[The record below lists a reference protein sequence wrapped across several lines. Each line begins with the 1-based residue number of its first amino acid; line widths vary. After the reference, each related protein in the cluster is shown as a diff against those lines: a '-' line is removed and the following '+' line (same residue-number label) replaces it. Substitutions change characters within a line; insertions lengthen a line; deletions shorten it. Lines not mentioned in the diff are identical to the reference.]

1 MLQGRPFLD
10 QWSTPMTQPRSIRF
24 HLSAVFIFFFL
35 LIFVLGMFSSARL
48 RDFNNV
54 SADIAD
60 QWLPTTGVLGDL
72 NNFTSDFRAAEGSDL
87 LSTNA
92 SEIAAIEMEMIEL
105 DRSISQAQYGYEQ
118 LHHDP
123 DEAGLYAQFRESWH
137 DYRDIVNR
145 VLELSRKDHKTEAI
159 NLYMTN
165 SRWAYNA
172 ASDALGRLTKQSVGK
187 AHDASARVAVAYKQA
202 SLLINIAMG
211 IAGVLVVAALLYI
224 GRSIS
229 NPLLHLAGC
238 MHRLAANDTDIVI
251 KGTERRD
258 EIGEMARAAVVFR
271 NNAIELMI
279 GQRGL
284 AQQASMLE
292 EKLTAERHLTQM
304 QRNFVSM
311 ASHEFRTPLTIIDGH
326 AQRLIKVGY
335 RLRTDEINARAGKVR
350 AAVLRMTHLI
360 DNLLNSSRLIE
371 GGAALYFHPHEF
383 DLRELLH
390 EICQLH
396 HEIAPGY
403 QLVETYDG
411 SRLPMVG
418 DPKLLS
424 QVFNNLLSNAIKYS
438 PGDSLIKIG
447 ARIESA
453 CAIIVVED
461 QGLGIPPG
469 DVDRLFERYFRGS
482 NVSGIVGTGV
492 GLNLVK
498 MVVDLHGGDILV
510 ESTEGKGSRFTVRL
524 PVAPVLPADIAAP
537 HTQPAP
543 QIKPAQEPVEEIAQE
558 PAQELAQEPA
568 EELTEG
574 PTNPARSTAADPL
587 GA

>member
-1 MLQGRPFLD
+1 MR
-10 QWSTPMTQPRSIRF
+10 QPRSIRF

-35 LIFVLGMFSSARL
+35 LIIVLGMFSIARL

-54 SADIAD
+54 SAGIAD
-60 QWLPTTGVLGDL
+60 LWLPTTRVLGDL

-87 LSTNA
+87 LSSNS

-105 DRSISQAQYGYEQ
+105 DRSISQAQYSYEH

-123 DEAGLYAQFRESWH
+123 DEAGLYNQFRESWH
-137 DYRDIVNR
+137 DYRDIVNH
-145 VLELSRKDHKTEAI
+145 VLELSRKDRKAEAV

-165 SRWAYNA
+165 SRWAYNE
-172 ASDALGRLTKQSVGK
+172 ASDALGQLTKQSVGK
-187 AHDASARVAVAYKQA
+187 AQEASARVAIAYKQA
-202 SLLINIAMG
+202 SLLIIVAMG
-211 IAGVLVVAALLYI
+211 IGGVLVVAALLYI

-229 NPLLHLAGC
+229 SPLLHLAGC
-238 MHRLAANDTDIVI
+238 MHRLAANDTDIDI

-271 NNAIELMI
+271 NNAIELMVS
-279 GQRGL
+279 QRGL

-371 GGAALYFHPHEF
+371 GGAALYFHPQEF

-396 HEIAPGY
+396 HEIAPGC
-403 QLVETYDG
+403 QLVENYAAT
-411 SRLPMVG
+411 RLPMVG

-438 PGDSLIKIG
+438 PGDSLIRIS
-447 ARIESA
+447 ARIESGR
-453 CAIIVVED
+453 AIVTVED
-461 QGLGIPPG
+461 NGLGIP
-469 DVDRLFERYFRGS
+469 DVDIDRLFERYFRGS

-510 ESTEGKGSRFTVRL
+510 ESAEGKGSRFTVRL
-524 PVAPVLPADIAAP
+524 PIAPVLPDNIVAP
-537 HTQPAP
+537 PTEVTPELKK
-543 QIKPAQEPVEEIAQE
+543 IEAQAEE
-558 PAQELAQEPA
+558 PAD
-568 EELTEG
+568 
-574 PTNPARSTAADPL
+574 PARPAAADPL
-587 GA
+587 DA

>member
-1 MLQGRPFLD
+1 MR
-10 QWSTPMTQPRSIRF
+10 QPRSIRF

-35 LIFVLGMFSSARL
+35 LIIFLGMFSIARL
-48 RDFNNV
+48 RDFNDV
-54 SADIAD
+54 SAGIAD
-60 QWLPTTGVLGDL
+60 LWLPTTRVLGDL

-87 LSTNA
+87 LSSNP
-92 SEIAAIEMEMIEL
+92 SETAAIEMEMIEL
-105 DRSISQAQYGYEQ
+105 DRSISQAQYSYER
-118 LHHDP
+118 LRHDP
-123 DEAGLYAQFRESWH
+123 DEAGLYTQFRESWH

-145 VLELSRKDHKTEAI
+145 VLELSRRDRKAEAI
-159 NLYMTN
+159 AIYMTN
-165 SRWAYNA
+165 SRWAYNE
-172 ASDALGRLTKQSVGK
+172 ASDALGQLTKQSVGK
-187 AHDASARVAVAYKQA
+187 AQAASARVAVAYKQA

-211 IAGVLVVAALLYI
+211 VAGVLVVAALLYI

-238 MHRLAANDTDIVI
+238 MHRLAANDTDIDI

-271 NNAIELMI
+271 NNAIELMVS
-279 GQRGL
+279 QRGL

-335 RLRTDEINARAGKVR
+335 RLRTDEINARAGKMR

-371 GGAALYFHPHEF
+371 GGAALYFHPQEF

-390 EICQLH
+390 DICQLH
-396 HEIAPGY
+396 HEIAPGHE
-403 QLVETYDG
+403 LVETYD
-411 SRLPMVG
+411 SSWLTMVG

-438 PGDSLIKIG
+438 AGESPIRIG
-447 ARIESA
+447 ASIQSDRA
-453 CAIIVVED
+453 VVTVED
-461 QGLGIPPG
+461 EGLGIPAA
-469 DVDRLFERYFRGS
+469 DIDRLFERYFRGS

-498 MVVDLHGGDILV
+498 MVVDLHGGDIEV

-524 PVAPVLPADIAAP
+524 PIAPALPDNIAAP
-537 HTQPAP
+537 PTEAEPAP
-543 QIKPAQEPVEEIAQE
+543 GKVA
-558 PAQELAQEPA
+558 EPA
-568 EELTEG
+568 EEKAS
-574 PTNPARSTAADPL
+574 PTSPAAADPL